1 MKKSLFILAVLGIT
15 FTTCEKDDSQ
25 PNNSP
30 TNNGGNNPTGGTGGT
45 GEVDSRD
52 TITLRSYNV
61 NYESIEKIV
70 LIKAE
75 YDDGALEDEY
85 KLTISIDDIEEM
97 YEDNEFGVEYSLG
110 SPLNIIS
117 FWWDA
122 GYVFEDGSFEAIKLP
137 ESLHQI
143 KYYVE
148 IHFKETYTISENE
161 NFVFKMYNS
170 EIGSQGMSY
179 IIETDFVIGGGKYYN
194 YDDNIITIHR

>member
-117 FWWDA
+117 FWWMLVMFLKMVVLKLLNYQKA
-122 GYVFEDGSFEAIKLP
+122 YIK
-137 ESLHQI
+137 SNI
-143 KYYVE
+143 MWKY
-148 IHFKETYTISENE
+148 ISKKHTPL
-161 NFVFKMYNS
+161 VKMKILYLRC
-170 EIGSQGMSY
+170 
-179 IIETDFVIGGGKYYN
+179 IIVK
-194 YDDNIITIHR
+194 

>member
-85 KLTISIDDIEEM
+85 KLTISIDRK
-97 YEDNEFGVEYSLG
+97 STR
-110 SPLNIIS
+110 LNSSHVRISYAVFCLKKKKKKINNIKNYKRISIILTS
-117 FWWDA
+117 NLLSRKT
-122 GYVFEDGSFEAIKLP
+122 GIV
-137 ESLHQI
+137 H
-143 KYYVE
+143 
-148 IHFKETYTISENE
+148 
-161 NFVFKMYNS
+161 
-170 EIGSQGMSY
+170 
-179 IIETDFVIGGGKYYN
+179 
-194 YDDNIITIHR
+194 